1 MNQFA
6 KMSWIQSVLNYCL
19 SSFLLY
25 TMWCNDQQ
33 CCLTKPLPETNGL
46 LLESYIHFIEQLS
59 YLTLMKNV
67 VMLVP
72 RFCLFILKQKK
83 TGLRQPK
90 LELLLPHS
98 FSLRLFV
105 FYFLSL
111 FLVPSVSSIFFNVKK
126 NQAVYLQYMTFF
138 GILFLFVFYGF
149 IATCF
154 LHVEVLQ
161 HAMHLV
167 TNFDFQVKVYFY

>member
-1 MNQFA
+1 M
-6 KMSWIQSVLNYCL
+6 L
-19 SSFLLY
+19 
-25 TMWCNDQQ
+25 Q

-59 YLTLMKNV
+59 YLTLMKNL

-126 NQAVYLQYMTFF
+126 KSGCLFAVHEVFWYLISVCVLCFF
-138 GILFLFVFYGF
+138 CHMFLACWSPATCHASCDKLWFPGKNLFLLK
-149 IATCF
+149 ITR
-154 LHVEVLQ
+154 
-161 HAMHLV
+161 
-167 TNFDFQVKVYFY
+167 NYFCV

>member
-6 KMSWIQSVLNYCL
+6 EMSWIQSVLNYCL

-126 NQAVYLQYMTFF
+126 IRLFICSTWSFLVSYFCLCFMVLLPHVSCMLKSCNMPC
-138 GILFLFVFYGF
+138 ILWQTL
-149 IATCF
+149 ISR
-154 LHVEVLQ
+154 
-161 HAMHLV
+161 
-167 TNFDFQVKVYFY
+167 